1 MLTFVSRHL
10 DSPRSVDDQMFAD
23 IRTLSMLFSS
33 SWPATNVTD
42 VATAAGNTGAAWNY
56 GASDTNDFGRSA
68 SPTDHAWPGSF
79 GVTDA
84 SGIALCPGTAG
95 ASCSG

>member
-23 IRTLSMLFSS
+23 IRTLSMLFSNL
-33 SWPATNVTD
+33 PVTD
-42 VATAAGNTGAAWNY
+42 VTDAATAAGNTGAAWNY

-68 SPTDHAWPGSF
+68 SPTHHAWPGSF

-95 ASCSG
+95 TACSG

>member
-1 MLTFVSRHL
+1 
-10 DSPRSVDDQMFAD
+10 MFAD
-23 IRTLSMLFSS
+23 IVLLTKLESFAFPLTTITEKETAGGNSG
-33 SWPATNVTD
+33 AT
-42 VATAAGNTGAAWNY
+42 WNY

-95 ASCSG
+95 TACSG